1 MFNLINMKSYILKKS
16 TRKGKRFML
25 TNEEG
30 KTIHFGSDVGKTFI
44 DHQDEKKKSAWEA
57 RHRQDKGYNDR
68 KSGIYYSK
76 SLLWTK
82 PTLNEAIASLE
93 KKDNIKIIYK
103 L

>member
-1 MFNLINMKSYILKKS
+1 MKIYTLKKS

-25 TNEEG
+25 TNETG

-57 RHRQDKGYNDR
+57 RHRQDKGYND
-68 KSGIYYSK
+68 KSSGIYYSK

-82 PTLNEAIASLE
+82 PSLSESIKSLE
-93 KKDNIKIIYK
+93 KKDNIKIVYK
-103 L
+103 